1 MKKYITVAAF
11 LAAGTAFANA
21 EDTFDATK
29 VATITLSFNVDALE
43 AISDVSFA
51 GKTETPD
58 FFTFAG
64 TWADGD
70 TGSLG
75 LANNGSSSG
84 DTTGFYSSW
93 VKGDSSG
100 KAIEGLPSVFT
111 SETDWTTI
119 SKIALAYSFN
129 TPDTGATV
137 VTTALAIA
145 YTDGTVSVKG
155 SQNSD
160 DIVFSGESG
169 FTATSLNVTD
179 AYVTSYEY
187 SAVSAF
193 ADVATAEKAAL
204 AVVPEPSAFGMLAGL
219 GALALVASRRRRK

>member
-155 SQNSD
+155 AQNSD

>member
-1 MKKYITVAAF
+1 MKKYITIAAF
-11 LAAGTAFANA
+11 LAAGTAFASA

-43 AISDVSFA
+43 AISDVNFA
-51 GKTETPD
+51 GTTETPD

-64 TWADGD
+64 TWANGD

-100 KAIEGLPSVFT
+100 KATDAGLAGVFT

-155 SQNSD
+155 AQNSN
-160 DIVFSGESG
+160 IHFGGVSG

-204 AVVPEPSAFGMLAGL
+204 AVVPEPSAFGMLAGV